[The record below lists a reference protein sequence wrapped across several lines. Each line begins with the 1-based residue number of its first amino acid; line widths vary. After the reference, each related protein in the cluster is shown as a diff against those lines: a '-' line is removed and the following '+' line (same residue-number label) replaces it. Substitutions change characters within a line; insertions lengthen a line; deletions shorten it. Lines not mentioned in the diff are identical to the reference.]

1 MAKLMLRAQKHM
13 NAKDAMTGRRDQG
26 NELRKLSKRK
36 RDERLKRVDDAARPG
51 DNSDQLV

>member
-1 MAKLMLRAQKHM
+1 MAKLMLHAQKHM
-13 NAKDAMTGRRDQG
+13 NAKDEMTGRRDQG

-36 RDERLKRVDDAARPG
+36 RDERLKRVDDAARQG